1 MLSLAPQ
8 LPGVFGES
16 GLGEAPQP
24 LPPHANLPEPHR
36 GQTRGQSS
44 VAAASA
50 GREGRQSQPG
60 AQYSAFLPKA
70 RIKADKTPC
79 AVPSGMYLVGNMLH
93 NGARLPEDLRQ
104 LVRGLITQPDTYT
117 RKHGSCPPGQ
127 RPSGRALDGEAGV
140 RAPGPSALPTSSVLV
155 RVTRLRLFD
164 HSGCITRSR
173 ILGQGR

>member
-24 LPPHANLPEPHR
+24 LPPDADLPEPHQGR
-36 GQTRGQSS
+36 TRGQSS

-50 GREGRQSQPG
+50 GREGEQSQPG

-70 RIKADKTPC
+70 RITADKTLC
-79 AVPSGMYLVGNMLH
+79 VVPSGMYLVGNMLH
-93 NGARLPEDLRQ
+93 NGVRLPEDLRQ
-104 LVRGLITQPDTYT
+104 LVSGLITQHDTYR

-127 RPSGRALDGEAGV
+127 RPSGRAFDGEAGV
-140 RAPGPSALPTSSVLV
+140 RAPGPSALTTSSVPV
-155 RVTRLRLFD
+155 RVTRLRPSD
-164 HSGCITRSR
+164 RSGCITRSR
-173 ILGQGR
+173 ILAQGR